1 MSTAMSTPEI
11 RPATEADLASVT
23 GIYDHA
29 VRFGTATFELVPP
42 DLGEMTQRFRALT
55 EGGFPYLVAEL
66 DGFVIGYAYA
76 GAYRARPAYRF
87 TVENSIYLQPAIHRR
102 GIGGLLLRR
111 LIGECEARGHRQMIA
126 VIGDSANAGS
136 IGVHRACGFQ
146 MIGKHPNVGLKFG
159 RWLDI
164 VMMQLALGDGAA
176 TIPVD

>member
-1 MSTAMSTPEI
+1 MSTPEI

-55 EGGFPYLVAEL
+55 EGG
-66 DGFVIGYAYA
+66 YAYP

-111 LIGECEARGHRQMIA
+111 LIGECEARGQ
-126 VIGDSANAGS
+126 
-136 IGVHRACGFQ
+136 
-146 MIGKHPNVGLKFG
+146 
-159 RWLDI
+159 
-164 VMMQLALGDGAA
+164 
-176 TIPVD
+176 